1 MAAQRPA
8 PDPDAAARA
17 ARLRASNVRTAIV
30 LATIA
35 LVFFA
40 GVIASKYM
48 GGYDTGMAVV
58 GFGIFLFLAFAI
70 GRNLRKGRSSE

>member
-1 MAAQRPA
+1 MAAQKPT
-8 PDPDAAARA
+8 PSEDSAARA
-17 ARLRASNVRTAIV
+17 ARLRASNLRTAIV

-40 GVIASKYM
+40 GVIASKFM

-58 GFGIFLFLAFAI
+58 GFAIFLFLAFAI
-70 GRNLRKGRSSE
+70 GRNLRKGR